1 MFRRKQIKKTYDHEN
16 QKPILKCSICTG
28 EQAAGFKDIHTG
40 RFEEIMLIRDDKDL
54 ETFKKMYGL
63 GEVEKE
69 Y

>member
-1 MFRRKQIKKTYDHEN
+1 MFRRKQIKKIYDHEN

-40 RFEEIMLIRDDKDL
+40 RFEEIMLIRNDKDL

-63 GEVEKE
+63 EEVEKE